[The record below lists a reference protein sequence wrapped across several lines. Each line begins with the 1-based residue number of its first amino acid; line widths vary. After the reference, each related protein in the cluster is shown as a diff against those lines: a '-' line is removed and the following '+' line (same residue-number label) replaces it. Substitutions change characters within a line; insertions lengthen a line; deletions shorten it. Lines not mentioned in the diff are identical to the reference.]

1 MIVGKEMGNVLKR
14 IEKEV
19 ERMETKDWK
28 EQPRQE
34 REKAQNIRELIGKPF
49 VINSFEEKVGNAT
62 DKEGKPKVY
71 TYAIVKTD
79 KGVFRTA
86 SAVLVK
92 QLNQMKEDL
101 QKGVGVRVKIVY
113 RKNYLTFD
121 SP

>member
-19 ERMETKDWK
+19 EKMETKDWK
-28 EQPRQE
+28 EKPRQE
-34 REKAQNIRELIGKPF
+34 SEKAQNIRELIGKTF
-49 VINSFEEKVGNAT
+49 VIKSFEEKA
-62 DKEGKPKVY
+62 GKAAEKVY

-79 KGVFRTA
+79 LGTFRTA